1 MQLFDSKYNER
12 QSEKKII
19 FRRLLQENEEKYQRH
34 NEIYL
39 MNARTSRKTKE
50 EEKFKRYTD
59 IV

>member
-1 MQLFDSKYNER
+1 M
-12 QSEKKII
+12 
-19 FRRLLQENEEKYQRH
+19 LQENEEKYQRH